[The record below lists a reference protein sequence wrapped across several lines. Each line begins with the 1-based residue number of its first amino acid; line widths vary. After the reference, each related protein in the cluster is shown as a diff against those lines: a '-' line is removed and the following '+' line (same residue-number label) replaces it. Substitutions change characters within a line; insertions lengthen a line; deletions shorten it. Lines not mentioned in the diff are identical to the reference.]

1 MPVQQYKPTSP
12 GRRQM
17 TGYTFEELTRRT
29 GEKSLMRP
37 LRERAGRNNQGRV
50 TARRRGAGHKRQY
63 RIIDFKRDKDGVPG
77 RVFSIEYDPNRSAR
91 IALIHYADGEKRY
104 IIAPQGLQ
112 VNDQVMSGDQA
123 PIRPGNT
130 LSLSRIPLGTMV
142 HNVELSPGRGG
153 QLARSAGAGVQLLAR
168 EGKYAHLRLPS
179 GEVRLVHVTCRATIG
194 QVGNLEHES
203 ITLGKAGRSRHRGR
217 RPKVRGKAMN
227 PDCHPHGGGEGGAPV
242 GRRKSGPVSPTGVP
256 AIGYR
261 TRRRKPSDKLIV
273 RRRYAKG
280 S

>member
-1 MPVQQYKPTSP
+1 MPIRQYKPTSP
-12 GRRQM
+12 GRRGM
-17 TGYTFEELTRRT
+17 TGYTFEELTRRE
-29 GEKSLMRP
+29 GEKSLLRP
-37 LRERAGRNNQGRV
+37 LHQRAGRNNQGRI
-50 TARRRGAGHKRQY
+50 TARRRGAGHKRKY
-63 RIIDFKRDKDGVPG
+63 RVIDFKRDKDGVPG

-104 IIAPQGLQ
+104 ILAPNGLQ
-112 VNDQVMSGDQA
+112 PGDQVMSGDQA
-123 PIRPGNT
+123 EIRLGNA
-130 LSLSRIPLGTMV
+130 LSLGRIPLGTMV

-217 RPKVRGKAMN
+217 RPSVRGKAMN

-261 TRRRKPSDKLIV
+261 TRRRKSSDKLIV